1 MTTGQVESEGYH
13 EEILST
19 LNCCWAAGLFTQNPV
34 LQENSGDLSKV
45 NPQIVSVVC
54 SSGCKKK
61 HDEVNNAL
69 IVRTGKIDQ
78 IVNEEK
84 SLHFFFHPL

>member
-45 NPQIVSVVC
+45 NPQIVSVLC

-61 HDEVNNAL
+61 RDEVNNAL
-69 IVRTGKIDQ
+69 IVRTEKIDQ

>member
-45 NPQIVSVVC
+45 NPQIVFVVC

-69 IVRTGKIDQ
+69 IVRTEKIDQ